1 MLSGVIGA
9 RSGYGCDVRSAA
21 IGVLVCALAIAFDGV
36 GTEASQARSSS
47 LTLSVERPL
56 YEIPSGRLNMWV
68 PIRFYVAGRAGR
80 RIDVWYCRNG
90 HFSRDKL
97 RYSWPPCS
105 SDDSTFG
112 LPTGEDS
119 WVDEFDNAGRYEAF
133 ARTSDE
139 ISSFATFAVLDECRW
154 TVVRDEQSFGHSEP
168 GMPYHCNHHRNGPL
182 ELRADDGSRLIST
195 GYGYASRNWYYPN
208 RLSNPDL
215 GFGVADS
222 YDRPHIGSMR
232 LKLGPTLGSFLVHV
246 ETPAGMVATF
256 GRADFRV
263 SHRGRLTR
271 VHVYSGKVTVTAAFG
286 ADLDLGDWVAYV
298 CHRQVSF
305 RCIKRM
311 PRTLTLKRGQSR
323 KIRQR

>member
-1 MLSGVIGA
+1 
-9 RSGYGCDVRSAA
+9 VRRAVLAFVLLIVAA
-21 IGVLVCALAIAFDGV
+21 IALDCVHAQPSNARP
-36 GTEASQARSSS
+36 GT
-47 LTLSVERPL
+47 LTLSVERPV

-68 PIRFYVAGRAGR
+68 PIRFYLGGWAGR
-80 RIDVWYCRNG
+80 RTDVWYCRNG
-90 HFSRDKL
+90 QFYRDKL
-97 RYSWPPCS
+97 RYSWPPCTSGDS
-105 SDDSTFG
+105 SFG
-112 LPTGEDS
+112 LTTGEDS

-139 ISSFATFAVLDECRW
+139 ISNFATFTVLDECRW
-154 TVVRDEQSFGHSEP
+154 TVIRDAQSFGQSEP
-168 GMPYHCNHHRNGPL
+168 GMPYHCNHNRNGPL

-195 GYGYASRNWYYPN
+195 GYGNAYRNRYYPN

-215 GFGVADS
+215 RFGVAES
-222 YDRPHIGSMR
+222 YDRPHVGSMR

-263 SHRGRLTR
+263 SHKGRLTR
-271 VHVYSGKVTVTAAFG
+271 VHVYAGKVIVTAAFG